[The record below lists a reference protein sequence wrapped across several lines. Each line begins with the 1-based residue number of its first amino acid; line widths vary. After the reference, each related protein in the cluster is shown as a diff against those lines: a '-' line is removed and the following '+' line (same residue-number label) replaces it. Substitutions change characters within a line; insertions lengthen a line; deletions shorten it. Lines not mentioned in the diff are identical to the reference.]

1 MDWVSRRIPRQYG
14 DTCHIGAHTGVRRTM
29 RDMFKFAKVVLA
41 RRADESR
48 SGSRLSYV
56 APLYNVNRELFSGY

>member
-1 MDWVSRRIPRQYG
+1 MW
-14 DTCHIGAHTGVRRTM
+14 DT
-29 RDMFKFAKVVLA
+29 FKFAKVVPA

-56 APLYNVNRELFSGY
+56 APLYNVNRELFSRY